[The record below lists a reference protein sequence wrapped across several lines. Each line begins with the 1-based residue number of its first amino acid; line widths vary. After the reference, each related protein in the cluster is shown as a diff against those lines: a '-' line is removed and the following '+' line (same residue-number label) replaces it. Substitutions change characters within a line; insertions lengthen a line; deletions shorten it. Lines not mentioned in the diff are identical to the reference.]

1 MSDDKGVQSV
11 ERALDIIES
20 AASRQEGKSLTEIS
34 ADTGLHKS
42 TAYRIINTL
51 VRRGFLMRE
60 DDGNYKLG
68 HKLIETASL
77 LHKRVRASDRGTAVC
92 GRNKCSPRPRGISG
106 CAGRRKRDISGKDK
120 RTFHAEGLLTDRY
133 PCAGILLVS
142 GEMSAVG
149 SFKDKIERTM
159 GECSFIKFTPNTI
172 SSMEELHK
180 ELIKVRRQGWA
191 MDDEEYEPGHR
202 CVGAPIYDYKGD
214 IIAAISVGGDRHVL
228 TDQRIEEVAQYMMR
242 NAMEISEKLGY
253 QE

>member
-68 HKLIETASL
+68 HKLIETASYYINEL
-77 LHKRVRASDRGTAVC
+77 ELQTRGTAVC

-120 RTFHAEGLLTDRY
+120 RTSHAEGLLTDRY

-149 SFKDKIERTM
+149 SFQRQDRANHGGMQFYKI
-159 GECSFIKFTPNTI
+159 
-172 SSMEELHK
+172 H
-180 ELIKVRRQGWA
+180 
-191 MDDEEYEPGHR
+191 
-202 CVGAPIYDYKGD
+202 
-214 IIAAISVGGDRHVL
+214 
-228 TDQRIEEVAQYMMR
+228 AQYDLQHGRTPQRADKSPQTGM
-242 NAMEISEKLGY
+242 GHG
-253 QE
+253 